1 MHVHS
6 TAVLILDLLNAALY
20 RGGARSN
27 RDYNAYDGGDE
38 YYGNKPYYNE
48 DGPPGD
54 DPWGDF
60 SPGKLLSIVHCKSHV
75 LFPTFYLVCTLLYIH
90 AVGHC

>member
-1 MHVHS
+1 MCLQMITDAFLHCI
-6 TAVLILDLLNAALY
+6 TDMLQLRNAAIY

-60 SPGKLLSIVHCKSHV
+60 SPG
-75 LFPTFYLVCTLLYIH
+75 TLLFL
-90 AVGHC
+90 V